1 MSPKRQPLRP
11 NRQPLSPPRQI
22 VFGLGMLAVV
32 VVAGTLGYMLIE
44 GVAVF
49 DALYMVAITV
59 STVGYQEEFGL
70 SDPGR
75 AWTIV
80 IIVSGIG
87 VALYTAAA
95 SIEYLIDL
103 GDLRR
108 ERSMERDIAKL
119 TEHVIVCGFGRV
131 GRGTWTTLTERD
143 IPVTMIE
150 SDPDRAEAARASGAL
165 VIHGDATHND
175 VLELA
180 GIDSATA
187 LIACVADDS
196 DNLVIALSAKALRPE
211 LRVICRATE
220 MESER
225 KLRLA
230 GADAVVA
237 PQAVGAER
245 LAMMALQPELAQI
258 FDVVVHGAPV
268 EFRVEEL
275 DIVSGCAIAG
285 KTIRDSGIRQDSGAL
300 ILALEGSDEK
310 LVVNPGPDLRLMPG
324 ERLVVVGTKEQVDRA
339 AELLQPVS

>member
-1 MSPKRQPLRP
+1 V
-11 NRQPLSPPRQI
+11 SPPRQI

-32 VVAGTLGYMLIE
+32 VVVGTVGYMAVE
-44 GVAVF
+44 GVALF
-49 DALYMVAITV
+49 DAFYMVAITV
-59 STVGYQEEFGL
+59 STVGFQEEFTL
-70 SDPGR
+70 SNAGK
-75 AWTIV
+75 AWTIG

-87 VALYTAAA
+87 VVFYTAAA
-95 SIEYLIDL
+95 SIEYLIEL
-103 GDLRR
+103 GDFRR
-108 ERSMERDIAKL
+108 KRSMHREIAKL
-119 TEHVIVCGFGRV
+119 SDHVIVCGYGRV
-131 GRGTWTTLTERD
+131 GRGTWTTLHERG
-143 IPVTMIE
+143 ISVVTIE
-150 SDPDRAEAARASGAL
+150 LDASRADAARSNGAN

-180 GIDSATA
+180 GIHSAA
-187 LIACVADDS
+187 SLIACVADDS
-196 DNLVIALSAKALRPE
+196 DNLVIALSAKSLRTD

-275 DIVSGCAIAG
+275 DIDSACSVAG
-285 KTIRDSGIRQDSGAL
+285 KTIRDSGIRQATGAL
-300 ILALEGSDEK
+300 ILALEGGDETI
-310 LVVNPGPDLRLMPG
+310 VVNPGPDVPLMPG
-324 ERLVVVGTKEQVDRA
+324 DRLVVVGTKEQVDKA
-339 AELLQPVS
+339 AEVLSPVV